1 MCFSGV
7 MFFNPYKQTM
17 IIPILDMILDI
28 DFKIKLN
35 MENKIL
41 KFLNRVSSAS
51 RSLGDVW
58 NERET
63 MVLEGKS

>member
-1 MCFSGV
+1 
-7 MFFNPYKQTM
+7 M

-41 KFLNRVSSAS
+41 KFLNQVSSTS
-51 RSLGDVW
+51 RSLGEVW
-58 NERET
+58 KERET
-63 MVLEGKS
+63 MVLEGKSWMERWCILIQS